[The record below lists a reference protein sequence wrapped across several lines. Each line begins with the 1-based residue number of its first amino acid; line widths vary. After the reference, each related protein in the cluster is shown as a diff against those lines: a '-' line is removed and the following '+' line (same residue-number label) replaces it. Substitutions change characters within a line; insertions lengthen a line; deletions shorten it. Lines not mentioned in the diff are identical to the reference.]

1 MPSPQIVKERRW
13 KAATDSDAGEGIRRR
28 GGSFMKR
35 GELPAK
41 KLSLTSSWPTTA
53 GLTPAGKSAAE
64 AKADAIVADV
74 RAEVD
79 ARMAEKTDVPTGGAN
94 AEVIGHAPG
103 GDFIYDLNPGD
114 LEKEFY
120 AQMAQADLALEAFDA
135 GLTMEQL
142 MTLKEDEER
151 TKAEPAAT
159 EAAKAKSEQ
168 VAVPATLVQPSDAP
182 TAPTGVAD
190 TPTGGV
196 KRSSSGASAPS
207 SKRLRRKPVILGTRD
222 G

>member
-1 MPSPQIVKERRW
+1 M
-13 KAATDSDAGEGIRRR
+13 
-28 GGSFMKR
+28 
-35 GELPAK
+35 LPAK
-41 KLSLTSSWPTTA
+41 KLSSVPSRPTTA
-53 GLTPAGKSAAE
+53 GLMPAGKPTAE
-64 AKADAIVADV
+64 AQADAIMADI

-79 ARMAEKTDVPTGGAN
+79 ARMAEKTDVPSGGAN
-94 AEVIGHAPG
+94 VEVIGHAPG

-120 AQMAQADLALEAFDA
+120 AQMAQADLASEAFDA
-135 GLTMEQL
+135 GLTVEQL

-151 TKAEPAAT
+151 MKAEPAAT
-159 EAAKAKSEQ
+159 EAAKAKSKP
-168 VAVPATLVQPSDAP
+168 VAVPAPLVRPSDAP

-190 TPTGGV
+190 TPNGGV

-207 SKRLRRKPVILGTRD
+207 SKRLRRKPLVLGMRD